1 MINNMNYFKK
11 KLKVYYIIFNFQ
23 VIIGYQNNK
32 WYVRNFNK
40 SQKCFDTEF
49 KLEAYKRELSN
60 SKQFLISNWK

>member
-1 MINNMNYFKK
+1 MIVRKINGLYMINNMNYFKK

-40 SQKCFDTEF
+40 SQNIII
-49 KLEAYKRELSN
+49 L
-60 SKQFLISNWK
+60 Q

>member
-1 MINNMNYFKK
+1 MVIKIFRFLEIINNMNYFKK

-40 SQKCFDTEF
+40 SQNIII
-49 KLEAYKRELSN
+49 L
-60 SKQFLISNWK
+60 Q

>member
-1 MINNMNYFKK
+1 MIVRKINGLLKINNMNYFKK

-40 SQKCFDTEF
+40 SQNIII
-49 KLEAYKRELSN
+49 L
-60 SKQFLISNWK
+60 Q

>member
-40 SQKCFDTEF
+40 SQNIIILQQNAIDFGF
-49 KLEAYKRELSN
+49 
-60 SKQFLISNWK
+60 ISN